1 MSERRDPEDI
11 PEVLEYIKA
20 ETELRGFITR
30 HQRVFEEFSQHVAAV
45 NNARSQADKVVR
57 SEDVSCGPW
66 DRYQVQVS
74 YDARALYEAMGRE
87 GFLEVGGKLNT
98 TTTYDVDKAKVKA
111 AIARGDISKT
121 VAEVVRKET
130 PKYHA
135 PKDIELP

>member
-1 MSERRDPEDI
+1 MSDKKDPEEI

-20 ETELRGFITR
+20 EIELRRFITS
-30 HQRVFEEFSQHVAAV
+30 HQKVFDDFSQIVGAV
-45 NNARSQADKVVR
+45 NSARSQADKAVR
-57 SEDVSCGPW
+57 AEDVSCGPW

-111 AIARGDISKT
+111 AIARGDISKS

-135 PKDIELP
+135 PTDIELP